1 MRKLFEMSSLIS
13 MEGFTSLK
21 ILGGYELVII
31 SEGLAKIRKEGYV
44 ISIKGT
50 DIHFDMLMEQSA
62 LLSFTELHELR
73 ITKELKEGEPH
84 ETKAI

>member
-1 MRKLFEMSSLIS
+1 MSSLIA
-13 MEGFTSLK
+13 MEDFTSLK

-31 SEGLAKIRKEGYV
+31 SEGLAKIRKEGFI
-44 ISIKGT
+44 ISIRGT

-73 ITKELKEGEPH
+73 ITKESKEGE
-84 ETKAI
+84 

>member
-13 MEGFTSLK
+13 LEDLSSLK

-31 SEGLAKIRKEGYV
+31 SEGLAKIRKEGYI

-73 ITKELKEGEPH
+73 ISKELKEGELY
-84 ETKAI
+84 ET

>member
-1 MRKLFEMSSLIS
+1 MRKLFEMGSLIS
-13 MEGFTSLK
+13 VEELTSLK

-31 SEGLAKIRKEGYV
+31 SQGFAKIRKEGYV
-44 ISIKGT
+44 IHIKGT

-73 ITKELKEGEPH
+73 IIKELKEGEVH
-84 ETKAI
+84 ET

>member
-13 MEGFTSLK
+13 VEDLSSLK

-31 SEGLAKIRKEGYV
+31 SEGLAKIRKEGYL

-73 ITKELKEGEPH
+73 ISKELKEGEPY
-84 ETKAI
+84 ET